1 MMTRLVVL
9 LLSLFS
15 YMASALAADVQH
27 GRQLAFQLC
36 ARCHQISPE
45 QPRRAT
51 AAPPFADIP
60 RRTAL
65 DEVRLGFYLLI
76 EKNKQMIG
84 RNISLGEAT
93 DLAAYIMSVKR

>member
-1 MMTRLVVL
+1 MTRPVVL

-15 YMASALAADVQH
+15 FTTPALAANPQN
-27 GRQLAFQLC
+27 GRRIAFQLC

-60 RRTAL
+60 RKTAL
-65 DEVRLGFYLLI
+65 DEVRLAFYLLI
-76 EKNKQMIG
+76 EKNQKMVG
-84 RNISLGEAT
+84 RALSLGEAT
-93 DLAAYIMSVKR
+93 DLAAYIMSVRK